1 MDSRKDK
8 NFARMA
14 RICAVL
20 IFGIQ
25 LFCLAETNSQ
35 VILQS
40 NIQLNESL
48 PPITLFQDLKEAEY
62 TWFLN
67 DRVIFPVRSLS
78 LGFLVSNNANSA
90 LKLAQPNESFMKY
103 LKLKYSYPQQGVK
116 EVVNIRFLDT
126 LETPLEKDLFPSYAQ
141 SNYMK
146 PKQAIR
152 GMALCSWSDL
162 AALDTGSVQFQLVF
176 DNTSAAKDDSSIMPV
191 QLEGGEYS
199 FIIRKIPSNRLD
211 SIFAL
216 SYYAD
221 RLNARG
227 QFQAALEE
235 CANILALD
243 STNLQAYRTA
253 ADVLWK
259 MNNFAESI
267 VYAER
272 ALHLLDVRTAELGIK
287 ENNTNVDYLYREFR
301 TFIDKCQRREKW
313 KWAK

>member
-1 MDSRKDK
+1 MSNKNDK
-8 NFARMA
+8 ILAYMA
-14 RICAVL
+14 PLGAAL
-20 IFGIQ
+20 IIGIQ
-25 LFCLAETNSQ
+25 LICVAETNTPIS
-35 VILQS
+35 LQS

-48 PPITLFQDLKEAEY
+48 TPITLFKDLKEAEY
-62 TWFLN
+62 IWFLN
-67 DRVIFPVRSLS
+67 EQVIFPVRSLS
-78 LGFLVSNNANSA
+78 LGFFVTNNANSA
-90 LKLAQPNESFMKY
+90 LKLARPNESFMKY
-103 LKLKYSYPQQGVK
+103 LKLKYSYPQHDAKG
-116 EVVNIRFLDT
+116 EVNIRFLDT
-126 LETPLEKDLFPSYAQ
+126 LEAPLEKDLFPSYAR
-141 SNYMK
+141 SYYIE

-191 QLEGGEYS
+191 QLAGGEYS

-227 QFQAALEE
+227 QFQLALDE
-235 CANILALD
+235 CAKILALD

-253 ADVLWK
+253 TDILWK
-259 MNNFAESI
+259 MNNFGESI

-272 ALHLLDVRTAELGIK
+272 ALHLLDVRSAELGIK
-287 ENNTNVDYLYREFR
+287 KNNANVDYLYSEFR
-301 TFIDKCQRREKW
+301 TFIAKCQKREKW